1 MLLNKVENIKSCL
14 VTGANGFIGS
24 ALLDSLSGH
33 YTVVPVYRQMRDNA
47 ICISDINKDTDWSSA
62 LRDINVIIHTAARV
76 HVMNETHANP
86 LSEFRAVNVDGT
98 LNLAR
103 QAAEFGVQRFIFVSS
118 IKVNGEFTLEGK
130 PFVEDVSEL
139 PDDPYAL
146 SKYEAEMG
154 LKKIAS
160 ETGMEVVII
169 RPPLVYGPNVKAN
182 FLNLMKLADTP
193 MPLPLGAINNKRS
206 MVCVGNLVDFIIQC
220 IDHPAAANQT
230 FLVCDGEDVSL
241 RSLLSMMRTSLGRPT
256 RLVPVPA
263 FLFRIAGQITGKR
276 EVVDRLVGD
285 LQVDASKARNLLNWV
300 PPFTVQQGIDAT
312 IASYLQGKE

>member
-1 MLLNKVENIKSCL
+1 MNRHVLLTGATGFVGQYLVKSYALTSWRCAVRTLPEDAEPEFVSVENMD
-14 VTGANGFIGS
+14 A
-24 ALLDSLSGH
+24 H
-33 YTVVPVYRQMRDNA
+33 
-47 ICISDINKDTDWSSA
+47 TDWTSV
-62 LRDINVIIHTAARV
+62 LDDVRVVVHMAARA
-76 HVMNETHANP
+76 HVMHDDCADP
-86 LSEFRAVNVDGT
+86 LTEYRRTNTEGT

-103 QAAEFGVQRFIFVSS
+103 QAATIGVKRFIFVSS
-118 IKVNGEFTLEGK
+118 VKVNGETTSNLRPFIESFT
-130 PFVEDVSEL
+130 SQAQ
-139 PDDPYAL
+139 DPYSI
-146 SKYEAEMG
+146 SKKEAEDG
-154 LKKIAS
+154 LRIIAS

-206 MVCVGNLVDFIIQC
+206 MVYVGNLVDFIIQC

-241 RSLLSMMRTSLGRPT
+241 RSLLSMMRTSLGRST
-256 RLVPVPA
+256 RLVPIPA

-312 IASYLQGKE
+312 IANYLQGKK